1 MGFQNSATGLVLG
14 FYAARSYSL
23 MRPPRAGWRLIRSW
37 ERSAT
42 WVVGSGRL
50 QLEAAVESPSDVV
63 GLVPARITRKCRW
76 PSDFTA
82 LAAFL
87 PLRDIPSATRTQ
99 PAPALGRSGSSRSMP
114 PQKDSTPAWHLRVT
128 PWPGA
133 LRSVQ
138 TEAGTG
144 RREVNCAPGLRQR
157 QATSQEENSDENQE
171 RAHFRRGG
179 GRIGAGVLAS
189 MNAAFGVIDAE
200 DVEIVRGTIEFP
212 SGTRHRTQNGRHPSR
227 LQHLKSVVLRHNAT
241 AVVEACSARPR
252 GFPARCAPR

>member
-1 MGFQNSATGLVLG
+1 MRWESRSAAAPWTSPGFLPVGFQNSATGLVLG

-144 RREVNCAPGLRQR
+144 RREGIALLVLGSVRQHLR
-157 QATSQEENSDENQE
+157 
-171 RAHFRRGG
+171 RRIQMKT
-179 GRIGAGVLAS
+179 RNVLISGAGVAGSALAYW
-189 MNAAFGVIDAE
+189 
-200 DVEIVRGTIEFP
+200 
-212 SGTRHRTQNGRHPSR
+212 
-227 LQHLKSVVLRHNAT
+227 
-241 AVVEACSARPR
+241 
-252 GFPARCAPR
+252 PA